1 MSLILWGDFTIME
14 TNRIIEAL
22 SKGSAYI
29 NRCVVDI
36 ATSYHSHN
44 FVEIAY
50 VADGEGTHNING
62 TQLPIKKGNITLI
75 NYDIPHKFIPSNGP
89 LVIYNCIFT
98 PAFFDEML
106 SGSRNFFDVSN
117 HFLLGNFYTSD
128 FASHINAM
136 AGSSE
141 NAHILN
147 IFERMLQEYERKQ
160 IGYKEIMRGYLIEL
174 LVIIF
179 RLQMQTCEN
188 KSHKIMES
196 LDYINTHFS
205 QDIKLELLASMSNAS
220 VTNFCRLFK
229 SLTGTTVTHYMQTLR
244 IEEACRLLSS
254 TDKNVIEIA
263 NDVGY
268 SDTKHFY
275 DVFKKITNKLPK
287 EFR

>member
-1 MSLILWGDFTIME
+1 ME
-14 TNRIIEAL
+14 NKIIVEAL
-22 SKGSAYI
+22 SKGSAFI
-29 NRCVVDI
+29 NRCIVNV

-50 VADGEGTHNING
+50 VAEGNGTHNING
-62 TQLPIKKGNITLI
+62 NELPIKKGNITLI
-75 NYDIPHKFIPSNGP
+75 NYDVPHKFVPEGGSLI
-89 LVIYNCIFT
+89 IYNCIFT

-106 SGSRNFFDVSN
+106 SGSRNFFDINN

-128 FASHINAM
+128 FTSHINAE

-179 RLQMQTCEN
+179 RLQMQTDEN

-196 LDYINTHFS
+196 LDYINAHYT
-205 QDIKLELLASMSNAS
+205 QDIKLEHLASMSSAS

-229 SLTGTTVTHYMQTLR
+229 SLTGTTVTHYIQTLR

-268 SDTKHFY
+268 SDMKHFY
-275 DVFKKITNKLPK
+275 DVFKKITHKLPK

>member
-1 MSLILWGDFTIME
+1 ME

-205 QDIKLELLASMSNAS
+205 QDIKLELLASMSNAI

>member
-1 MSLILWGDFTIME
+1 ME

-268 SDTKHFY
+268 SDMKHFY

>member
-1 MSLILWGDFTIME
+1 MENKTI
-14 TNRIIEAL
+14 TDTL

-29 NRCVVDI
+29 NRCVVNT

-50 VADGEGTHNING
+50 VAEGEGTHNING
-62 TQLPIKKGNITLI
+62 SELTIKKGNITLI
-75 NYDIPHKFIPSNGP
+75 NYDVLHKFIPANGP
-89 LVIYNCIFT
+89 LIVYNCIFT

-106 SGSRNFFDVSN
+106 SGSRNFFDINN

-128 FASHINAM
+128 FTSYINAL

-147 IFERMLQEYERKQ
+147 IFERMLLEYEHKQ

-179 RLQMQTCEN
+179 RLQMQTGEN
-188 KSHKIMES
+188 KSHKILES
-196 LDYINTHFS
+196 LDYINSHYT
-205 QDIKLELLASMSNAS
+205 QDLKLELLASMSNAS

-229 SLTGTTVTHYMQTLR
+229 SLTGTTVTHYIQTLR
-244 IEEACRLLSS
+244 IEEACHLLSA

-268 SDTKHFY
+268 SDMKHFY

>member
-1 MSLILWGDFTIME
+1 ME
-14 TNRIIEAL
+14 KNIIADTL

-29 NRCVVDI
+29 NRCVVNVP
-36 ATSYHSHN
+36 TSYHSHN

-50 VADGEGTHNING
+50 VAEGDGTHNING
-62 TQLPIKKGNITLI
+62 TELPIKKGNITLI
-75 NYDIPHKFIPSNGP
+75 NYDIPHKFVPQDCP

-106 SGSRNFFDVSN
+106 SGSRNFFDVNN

-128 FASHINAM
+128 FTSYVNALA

-141 NAHILN
+141 NTHILN
-147 IFERMLQEYERKQ
+147 IFERMLQEYERKR

-179 RLQMQTCEN
+179 RLQMQTVEN
-188 KSHKIMES
+188 KSQKILES
-196 LDYINTHFS
+196 LDYINTHYT
-205 QDIKLELLASMSNAS
+205 QNLKLEQLAAMSNAS

-229 SLTGTTVTHYMQTLR
+229 SLTGTTMTHYIQTLR

-268 SDTKHFY
+268 SDMKHFY
-275 DVFKKITNKLPK
+275 DIFKKITNKLPK

>member
-1 MSLILWGDFTIME
+1 ME

-75 NYDIPHKFIPSNGP
+75 NYDIPHKFITSNGP

-229 SLTGTTVTHYMQTLR
+229 SLTGTTVTHYIQTLR
-244 IEEACRLLSS
+244 IKEACRLLSS

-268 SDTKHFY
+268 SDMKHFY

>member
-1 MSLILWGDFTIME
+1 MG
-14 TNRIIEAL
+14 TNMIIEAL

-29 NRCVVDI
+29 NRCVVGT
-36 ATSYHSHN
+36 ATSYHSRN

-50 VADGEGTHNING
+50 VADGEGTHNIND

-75 NYDIPHKFIPSNGP
+75 NYDIPHKFIPANGP

-188 KSHKIMES
+188 KSHKILEA
-196 LDYINTHFS
+196 LVYINTHFS

-229 SLTGTTVTHYMQTLR
+229 SLTGTTVTHYIQTLR

-268 SDTKHFY
+268 SDMKHFY

>member
-1 MSLILWGDFTIME
+1 ME
-14 TNRIIEAL
+14 NKSITDAL

-29 NRCVVDI
+29 NRCIVDS

-50 VADGEGTHNING
+50 VAEGEGTHNING
-62 TQLPIKKGNITLI
+62 TDLPIKKGNITLI
-75 NYDIPHKFIPSNGP
+75 NYDIPHKFIPQNGP
-89 LVIYNCIFT
+89 LIIYNCIFT
-98 PAFFDEML
+98 PGFFDEML
-106 SGSRNFFDVSN
+106 SGSRNFFDVNN

-128 FASHINAM
+128 FTNYINAV
-136 AGSSE
+136 AGSNE

-179 RLQMQTCEN
+179 RLQMQTREN
-188 KSHKIMES
+188 KSHIILEA

-205 QDIKLELLASMSNAS
+205 QDLKLELLASMSNAS

-229 SLTGTTVTHYMQTLR
+229 LLTGTTVKHYIQTLR

-268 SDTKHFY
+268 SDMKHFY
-275 DVFKKITNKLPK
+275 EVFKKITNKLPK

>member
-1 MSLILWGDFTIME
+1 
-14 TNRIIEAL
+14 
-22 SKGSAYI
+22 
-29 NRCVVDI
+29 
-36 ATSYHSHN
+36 
-44 FVEIAY
+44 
-50 VADGEGTHNING
+50 
-62 TQLPIKKGNITLI
+62 
-75 NYDIPHKFIPSNGP
+75 
-89 LVIYNCIFT
+89 
-98 PAFFDEML
+98 ML

-188 KSHKIMES
+188 KSHKIMEA

-205 QDIKLELLASMSNAS
+205 QDIKLELLASISNAS

-229 SLTGTTVTHYMQTLR
+229 SLTGTTVTHYIQTLR

-268 SDTKHFY
+268 SDMKHFY